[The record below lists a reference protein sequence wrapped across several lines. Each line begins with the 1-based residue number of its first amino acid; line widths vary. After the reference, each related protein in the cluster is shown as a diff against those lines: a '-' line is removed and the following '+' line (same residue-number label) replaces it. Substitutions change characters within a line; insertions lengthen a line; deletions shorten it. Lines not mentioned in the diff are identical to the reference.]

1 MRVEDHGGGGEGAIL
16 TGPAVSTVPSLYP
29 GLHQTCP
36 VPTPTH
42 HALLPLAL
50 PCLGF
55 PLASLLQM
63 KVRQEK
69 SANKRLEEA
78 LAQER
83 EREKERVE
91 KVLKKQEKRRREAL
105 LKEQRAAFDKE
116 VDSRVSARVGPMRKS
131 MAELAAEM
139 LMGNLSDRLMLP
151 SSRERRL
158 MKLTKAIEGAALS
171 EADVRQRVAETKT
184 KQPRAP
190 RSQSP
195 KHPPRPGTSIG
206 PIAAGY
212 KFGWEP
218 GSESQPYTPRA
229 VDAPRPPTPRTFEP
243 LTPRMDLA
251 EFMPELMTRRHS
263 PRRDVTQH
271 I

>member
-1 MRVEDHGGGGEGAIL
+1 
-16 TGPAVSTVPSLYP
+16 
-29 GLHQTCP
+29 
-36 VPTPTH
+36 
-42 HALLPLAL
+42 
-50 PCLGF
+50 
-55 PLASLLQM
+55 M

-158 MKLTKAIEGAALS
+158 MKLTKAIEGAALGGGLAALAGALASVGIPNDSVVRYEGDLKAGSFLLLLHGS
-171 EADVRQRVAETKT
+171 EAEVDRAKLLLEET
-184 KQPRAP
+184 
-190 RSQSP
+190 SP
-195 KHPPRPGTSIG
+195 SRLDSFKSKSTMLVG
-206 PIAAGY
+206 
-212 KFGWEP
+212 
-218 GSESQPYTPRA
+218 
-229 VDAPRPPTPRTFEP
+229 
-243 LTPRMDLA
+243 
-251 EFMPELMTRRHS
+251 
-263 PRRDVTQH
+263 
-271 I
+271 

>member
-1 MRVEDHGGGGEGAIL
+1 
-16 TGPAVSTVPSLYP
+16 
-29 GLHQTCP
+29 
-36 VPTPTH
+36 
-42 HALLPLAL
+42 
-50 PCLGF
+50 
-55 PLASLLQM
+55 M
-63 KVRQEK
+63 KVRQER
-69 SANKRLEEA
+69 STNKRLEEA

-83 EREKERVE
+83 EKEKERVE
-91 KVLKKQEKRRREAL
+91 KMLKKQEKRRREAL

-206 PIAAGY
+206 PIAGGF

-229 VDAPRPPTPRTFEP
+229 VDALRLPTPRTFEP

-271 I
+271 IRSLYQ